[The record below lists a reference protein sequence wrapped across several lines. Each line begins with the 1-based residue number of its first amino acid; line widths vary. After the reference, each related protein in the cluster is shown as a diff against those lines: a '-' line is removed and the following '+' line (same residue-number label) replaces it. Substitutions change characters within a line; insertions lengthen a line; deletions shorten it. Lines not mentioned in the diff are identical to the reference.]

1 MTDSATITMSLEE
14 AIRARHGVCIATIKH
29 DYNVCHSIY
38 TYSKVTICPDVPLG
52 EYTTISAG
60 AAVTKDIPAMRLPS
74 ARPPKSLKCST
85 QVNSRSSH
93 KPSFKYAKAHRLQI
107 TFGSASFIC
116 FKSALR
122 KCRTF
127 LHNENAGRETMIIHS
142 LHLTSST

>member
-29 DYNVCHSIY
+29 DYNVCHSIYTY

-74 ARPPKSLKCST
+74 ARPAKVIKML
-85 QVNSRSSH
+85 N
-93 KPSFKYAKAHRLQI
+93 PSKQQ
-107 TFGSASFIC
+107 
-116 FKSALR
+116 
-122 KCRTF
+122 
-127 LHNENAGRETMIIHS
+127 E
-142 LHLTSST
+142 